1 MTFFFK
7 YMRPLIEHGYI
18 YLAMAPLYKV
28 EKGTKI
34 EYLLDDSQLA
44 EYKRT
49 HQGQK
54 YEVTYMKGLG
64 EMDKMELKETTMN
77 IENRRLK
84 QMTLDDADK
93 MARIFNKL
101 MGSSVAPRKEFIEQ
115 NAHRANIDI

>member
-1 MTFFFK
+1 MVT
-7 YMRPLIEHGYI
+7 
-18 YLAMAPLYKV
+18 
-28 EKGTKI
+28 
-34 EYLLDDSQLA
+34 LD
-44 EYKRT
+44 K
-49 HQGQK
+49 H
-54 YEVTYMKGLG
+54 VG

-115 NAHRANIDI
+115 NAHRANMDI

>member
-1 MTFFFK
+1 MKTETVALENFSK
-7 YMRPLIEHGYI
+7 KKWSVPM
-18 YLAMAPLYKV
+18 V
-28 EKGTKI
+28 T
-34 EYLLDDSQLA
+34 LD
-44 EYKRT
+44 K
-49 HQGQK
+49 H
-54 YEVTYMKGLG
+54 VG

-115 NAHRANIDI
+115 NAHRANVDI

>member
-1 MTFFFK
+1 
-7 YMRPLIEHGYI
+7 MRPLIEHGYV

-28 EKGTKI
+28 EKGAKI

-44 EYKRT
+44 EYKRA

-84 QMTLDDADK
+84 QITLDDANE

>member
-1 MTFFFK
+1 MKTETVA
-7 YMRPLIEHGYI
+7 L
-18 YLAMAPLYKV
+18 
-28 EKGTKI
+28 EKIFSKKKWSVPMVT
-34 EYLLDDSQLA
+34 LD
-44 EYKRT
+44 K
-49 HQGQK
+49 H
-54 YEVTYMKGLG
+54 VG

>member
-1 MTFFFK
+1 MVT
-7 YMRPLIEHGYI
+7 
-18 YLAMAPLYKV
+18 
-28 EKGTKI
+28 
-34 EYLLDDSQLA
+34 LD
-44 EYKRT
+44 KR
-49 HQGQK
+49 
-54 YEVTYMKGLG
+54 VG
-64 EMDKMELKETTMN
+64 EMDKLELRDTTMN

>member
-1 MTFFFK
+1 MVT
-7 YMRPLIEHGYI
+7 
-18 YLAMAPLYKV
+18 
-28 EKGTKI
+28 
-34 EYLLDDSQLA
+34 LD
-44 EYKRT
+44 K
-49 HQGQK
+49 H
-54 YEVTYMKGLG
+54 VG